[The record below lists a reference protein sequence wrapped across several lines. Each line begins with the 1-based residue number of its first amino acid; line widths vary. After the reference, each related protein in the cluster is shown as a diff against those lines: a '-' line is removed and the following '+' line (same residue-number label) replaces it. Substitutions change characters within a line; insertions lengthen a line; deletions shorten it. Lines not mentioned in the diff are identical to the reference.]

1 MSVLTIVGI
10 IGIVAYVIARQL
22 MGEPLRGKRLLVLP
36 AVLFIVGIVD
46 VASNHGH
53 HPRPTDIVLLA
64 IGTAVAVV
72 VGVRQGRSMRL
83 EARRGFLWGQMPV
96 GSLWLWGLLVASR
109 GVLDGVGY
117 ALGAHVATGSAAIL
131 LTLGVNRLAQA
142 AVVAPR
148 ALAAGIP
155 FAPEK
160 DGTSLLSG
168 IFGVAGEGLSARP
181 PGPSASPA
189 SGRAGLPGSA
199 PSQPIGHQSRR
210 HQSHRPSPSSPW
222 RDSGSVRSADNLS
235 RQDWGAL
242 IRQLVDR
249 LDDRTR

>member
-1 MSVLTIVGI
+1 VSVLTIVGI

-22 MGEPLRGKRLLVLP
+22 LGEPLRGKRLLVLP
-36 AVLFIVGIVD
+36 AVLFIVGIAD
-46 VASNHGH
+46 VVSNHDH
-53 HPRPTDIVLLA
+53 HPRAVDIVILA
-64 IGTAVAVV
+64 IGAAVAMV

-96 GSLWLWGLLVASR
+96 GCLWWWGLLVASR

-117 ALGAHVATGSAAIL
+117 GLGAHVATGSAAIL

-148 ALAAGIP
+148 ALAADIP

-168 IFGVAGEGLSARP
+168 IFG
-181 PGPSASPA
+181 PGPMDRSGSPA
-189 SGRAGLPGSA
+189 SGRASLQTSL
-199 PSQPIGHQSRR
+199 PSQPVGPRSRHR
-210 HQSHRPSPSSPW
+210 HRPSAS
-222 RDSGSVRSADNLS
+222 RHSGPDGSADNLS
-235 RQDWGAL
+235 RQDWGSL
-242 IRQLVDR
+242 IRQIVDH

>member
-1 MSVLTIVGI
+1 
-10 IGIVAYVIARQL
+10 
-22 MGEPLRGKRLLVLP
+22 
-36 AVLFIVGIVD
+36 
-46 VASNHGH
+46 
-53 HPRPTDIVLLA
+53 
-64 IGTAVAVV
+64 
-72 VGVRQGRSMRL
+72 MRL

-117 ALGAHVATGSAAIL
+117 TLGAHVATGSAAIL

-160 DGTSLLSG
+160 DGTSMLSG
-168 IFGVAGEGLSARP
+168 IFGAGGE
-181 PGPSASPA
+181 GPSASPA
-189 SGRAGLPGSA
+189 SGRASPPTSA
-199 PSQPIGHQSRR
+199 PSHPIGPRSHHRHHRHHPSAGRR
-210 HQSHRPSPSSPW
+210 
-222 RDSGSVRSADNLS
+222 SGSGRSADNLN

-242 IRQLVDR
+242 IRQIVDR